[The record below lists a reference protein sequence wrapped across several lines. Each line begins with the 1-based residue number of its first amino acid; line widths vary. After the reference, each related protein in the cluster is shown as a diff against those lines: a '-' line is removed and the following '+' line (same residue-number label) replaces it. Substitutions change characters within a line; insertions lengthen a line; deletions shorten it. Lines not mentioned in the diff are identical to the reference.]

1 MPLVSII
8 VPVYNVENYIAR
20 CLDSIISQTYR
31 NIEVVLVDD
40 GTKDNSIGIV
50 ERYLSDCR
58 IKIVHRE
65 NGGLSAARNLGL
77 DCATGE
83 FVCFIDSDDS
93 IQSRMIEVL
102 LNVINLTGVDF
113 ARCDLRHIHHDDE
126 VTDVGDFDKSKISI
140 LSYPIKDFVRRGFWP
155 SVCHTLFR
163 RSVIGDLRFKEGVVH
178 EDLDFTYR
186 FLLRV
191 QSGVHI
197 PWIGYN
203 YFHTSNSITRSG
215 FSVRQVHDYDVIVR
229 GLYRLYKNE
238 RPRRELTLL
247 RKKVLAPVCKNILKI
262 SRRAYRHKNFEISFA
277 AKKIANGLIRD
288 KVVLLTDLSPRLWLP
303 LAFELMFRYRGGLK

>member
-8 VPVYNVENYIAR
+8 VPIYNVENYIAR

-31 NIEVVLVDD
+31 NIEVILVND
-40 GTKDNSIGIV
+40 GTKDNSLSIA

-65 NGGLSAARNLGL
+65 NGGLSAARNSGL
-77 DCATGE
+77 DYATGE
-83 FVCFIDSDDS
+83 YVCFIDSDDS

-102 LNVINLTGVDF
+102 LNVINLIGVDF
-113 ARCDLRHIHHDDE
+113 ARCDLRHINHEDE
-126 VTDVGDFDKSKISI
+126 LTDVGDFDKSKITI
-140 LSYPIKDFVRRGFWP
+140 LSSPIKDFICRGFWP

-163 RSVIGDLRFKEGVVH
+163 RSAIGDLRFKEGIVH

-186 FLLRV
+186 FFLRA
-191 QSGVHI
+191 QSGVYI

-215 FSVRQVHDYDVIVR
+215 FSVRKVHDYDIIVR
-229 GLYRLYKNE
+229 ELYCLYKNE
-238 RPRRELTLL
+238 RPRRELVLL
-247 RKKVLAPVCKNILKI
+247 RKKVLASVCKNILKI
-262 SRRAYRHKNFEISFA
+262 SKRAYERKNFEVSFE
-277 AKKIANGLIRD
+277 AKKIAHGLIRD
-288 KVVLLTDLSPRLWLP
+288 KVVLLTDLSPRLWLF
-303 LAFELMFRYRGGLK
+303 LWFELLFRRKEF